1 MFATWQD
8 PKWKE
13 VSASLRK
20 GTLYV
25 KMPRDKVIL
34 FIEALASEKQDLI
47 RKEIL
52 ESRMAFVFYGSTD
65 DWNEDLVT
73 LEALGSSGFVK
84 ETPSLIGTVQELITV
99 VKAGLR
105 NEAEVDW
112 VARIGGPPRENTDA
126 LESLEPQSGESRP
139 PLF

>member
-1 MFATWQD
+1 MEA
-8 PKWKE
+8 
-13 VSASLRK
+13 SASLRK

-25 KMPRDKVIL
+25 KMPREKVIL
-34 FIEALASEKQDLI
+34 LIEALTSVKQDLI

-52 ESRMAFVFYGSTD
+52 ESRKAFVFYGSTD

-73 LEALGSSGFVK
+73 LEALGDLGIIR
-84 ETPSLIGTVQELITV
+84 ETPSLSIVVKEFITA

-112 VARIGGPPRENTDA
+112 ILRIGGPPRETRDV
-126 LESLEPQSGESRP
+126 LESLSEGPEEIFT
-139 PLF
+139 L

>member
-1 MFATWQD
+1 MEA
-8 PKWKE
+8 
-13 VSASLRK
+13 SASLRK

-25 KMPRDKVIL
+25 KMPREKVIL
-34 FIEALASEKQDLI
+34 LVEALAAEKQDLI

-52 ESRMAFVFYGSTD
+52 ESRKAFVFYGSTD

-73 LEALGSSGFVK
+73 LEALGSSGFVR
-84 ETPSLIGTVQELITV
+84 ETPSLITVVKEVITA

-112 VARIGGPPRENTDA
+112 ILRIGGPPREERDV
-126 LESLEPQSGESRP
+126 LESLSEGPEETFT
-139 PLF
+139 L

>member
-1 MFATWQD
+1 MFSTWQD
-8 PKWKE
+8 PKWRE

-25 KMPRDKVIL
+25 KMPREKVIL
-34 FIEALASEKQDLI
+34 LVEALAAEKQDLI

-52 ESRMAFVFYGSTD
+52 ESPRAFVFYGSTD

-73 LEALGSSGFVK
+73 LEALGSSGFVR
-84 ETPSLIGTVQELITV
+84 ETPSLITVVKEFITI

-112 VARIGGPPRENTDA
+112 ILRIGGPPREERDV
-126 LESLEPQSGESRP
+126 LESLSEGPEGSFT
-139 PLF
+139 L

>member
-1 MFATWQD
+1 
-8 PKWKE
+8 
-13 VSASLRK
+13 
-20 GTLYV
+20 
-25 KMPRDKVIL
+25 MPRDKVIL

-84 ETPSLIGTVQELITV
+84 ETPSLIGTIQEVITA

-112 VARIGGPPRENTDA
+112 ILRIGGPPREERDV
-126 LESLEPQSGESRP
+126 LESLSEGPEEIFT
-139 PLF
+139 L